1 MISGLKNMVDKQLL
15 KLSKLC
21 EHWANHNE
29 SHKESFVKWRDIAKE
44 RSLTSVVEN
53 FNSAIEMMDKCT
65 EYLLS
70 AKEALNE

>member
-1 MISGLKNMVDKQLL
+1 MVDKQLL

-21 EHWANHNE
+21 EHWANHND

>member
-1 MISGLKNMVDKQLL
+1 MVDKQIL

-21 EHWANHNE
+21 EHWANHND

-44 RSLTSVVEN
+44 KSLSSVVEN
-53 FNSAIEMMDKCT
+53 FNNAIEMMDKCT